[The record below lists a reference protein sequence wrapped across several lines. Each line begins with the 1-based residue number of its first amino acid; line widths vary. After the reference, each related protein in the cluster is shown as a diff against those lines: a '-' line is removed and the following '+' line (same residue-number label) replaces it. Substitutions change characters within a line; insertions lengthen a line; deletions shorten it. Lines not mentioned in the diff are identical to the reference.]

1 MSGAISSRDCSPGW
15 VSGSTYSSG
24 DIVKGS
30 GNWPGSLSNEA
41 DGESLCYQA
50 NTNPS
55 PGTFETGQWDVIPC
69 SYSKSLDNLKTL
81 FLGDGLRLT
90 DYTEHCSGDSATI
103 VANPRIAISG
113 VDCDDNGVAQAS
125 FNQLSFRGGDFFL
138 QPSPIIDF
146 ISKYDYTKG
155 DRLNISGKCYVATDD
170 PPIVSS
176 PTSSWLSTYWKE
188 IPCEDSCPIE
198 VCTEGW
204 TISGSTGTPRC
215 TGETDQG
222 SLSIGRIKDLKL
234 GAGLY
239 MSELDTGHCCPGNS
253 VTIASAAQFS
263 VSGANC
269 SGGETVGSI
278 TGTNYHTRD
287 FCVEIDNKCE
297 ATIRSRGIVISGESG
312 ACDGPPMSADNIK
325 EIRLDT
331 GLYIS
336 DLISGDCC
344 SGQIM
349 TLASKP
355 LR

>member
-1 MSGAISSRDCSPGW
+1 MEICQTGAVGACTYISGDDCSGDSILVASNITHYNNDDFFISTTNTGDSGCSGSITTIYSRGFGLSGAISSRDCSPGW

-222 SLSIGRIKDLKL
+222 S
-234 GAGLY
+234 
-239 MSELDTGHCCPGNS
+239 
-253 VTIASAAQFS
+253 
-263 VSGANC
+263 
-269 SGGETVGSI
+269 
-278 TGTNYHTRD
+278 
-287 FCVEIDNKCE
+287 
-297 ATIRSRGIVISGESG
+297 
-312 ACDGPPMSADNIK
+312 
-325 EIRLDT
+325 
-331 GLYIS
+331 
-336 DLISGDCC
+336 
-344 SGQIM
+344 
-349 TLASKP
+349 
-355 LR
+355 